1 MLCKDI
7 RCIRYTQAFCC
18 LFFKLFFLLIY
29 VYSVYLRN
37 MKEEIIT
44 FRASLELRQAI
55 KAEAEKQD
63 RTVSYIIEQLVREA
77 AIRKKIL
84 KKT

>member
-1 MLCKDI
+1 M
-7 RCIRYTQAFCC
+7 
-18 LFFKLFFLLIY
+18 LIY